1 MNRMDNVDFK
11 SKDDKEV
18 FPDYLK
24 TISDETYRCKS
35 IISKLLDFSRRQV
48 PVFGKVDIN
57 GLLSDVV
64 KLIGR
69 QKELRKSS
77 IGLNFSSEPL

>member
-1 MNRMDNVDFK
+1 M
-11 SKDDKEV
+11 
-18 FPDYLK
+18 
-24 TISDETYRCKS
+24 
-35 IISKLLDFSRRQV
+35 